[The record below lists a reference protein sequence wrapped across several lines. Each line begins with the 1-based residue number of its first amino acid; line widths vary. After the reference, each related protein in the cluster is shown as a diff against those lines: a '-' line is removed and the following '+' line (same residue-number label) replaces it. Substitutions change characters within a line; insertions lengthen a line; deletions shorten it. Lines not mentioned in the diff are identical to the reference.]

1 MDKQL
6 NTLHKNPTWI
16 QQNLKQSC
24 SDSTL
29 TVFVF
34 YNEVTWMIFWGN
46 FLLVNGLTTQYLK
59 TRSKFKYLFDSLWW
73 SWSHWR
79 GRFQNL
85 LAFWGHKTSFLRYIE
100 LTFEVWKFVKSFFA
114 HYICSIFSDNQSK
127 LNNWLVWSYCL
138 IFKEMGYWFSRTPPI
153 LKNRLIRVSKISG
166 F

>member
-100 LTFEVWKFVKSFFA
+100 LTFEVWKFVKSFFCPL
-114 HYICSIFSDNQSK
+114 YLFNFFWQSIKTQQLTCLKLLFNFQRNGILIFSYSTN
-127 LNNWLVWSYCL
+127 
-138 IFKEMGYWFSRTPPI
+138 T
-153 LKNRLIRVSKISG
+153 
-166 F
+166 

>member
-1 MDKQL
+1 M
-6 NTLHKNPTWI
+6 
-16 QQNLKQSC
+16 
-24 SDSTL
+24 
-29 TVFVF
+29 
-34 YNEVTWMIFWGN
+34 TWMIFWGN

-138 IFKEMGYWFSRTPPI
+138 IFKEMGYWFSRTSI
-153 LKNRLIRVSKISG
+153 LKNHLIRVSQWFLNGLFKFQKKII
-166 F
+166 FTFIFIRVHIFNVHLNILKN